1 MNNSLQRL
9 AEISLAEWQEAGSR
23 WTHLPYLAR
32 FRAEKLPAD
41 WRAFLKGRYAAVL
54 ESGRT
59 GSLTFAVPESPS
71 VKLFQVNGTV
81 ITHTS
86 SGGHESPAEKPLT
99 YLRDWVQGHRAP
111 RFSGWPLFQGGLL
124 LALSYELGTEWEPVP
139 LAGHEALAP
148 LAVVWE
154 APEVCIFDHEKNEL
168 TVAVLCPVAENLS
181 EVWKN
186 AQSRAEALAG
196 QWSEASSAQPL
207 SFPDSPASLKITNES
222 LPDAQF
228 QQAVKQVKNYI
239 AAGDTYQ
246 VNLSTRLEI
255 PWVDSALVY
264 EAMRQTNPSPYMGY
278 LRFPGGSLACG
289 SPELLV
295 EVTAGKIHSRP
306 IAGTR
311 PRGADQK
318 ADEAWVA
325 ELTHNQKERAEHL
338 MLVDLL
344 RNDVGRVAEAG
355 SVRVPEFMTVER
367 YSHVMHLVS
376 QVEGRLSSRSDLA
389 DVIQALFPGGTIT
402 GAPKVRTMQIIA
414 EVEPVTRGFYTG
426 SLGWVSAS
434 GDLCL
439 NIIIRSLWSMS
450 QRCFI
455 QAGAGIV
462 ADSDPAQEYAES
474 IRKAQAPLLAAAR
487 AASRVC

>member
-1 MNNSLQRL
+1 MTNALHRL
-9 AEISLAEWQEAGSR
+9 AEVSLVDWTEAGGG

-32 FRAEKLPAD
+32 FKAEQLPAD
-41 WRAFLKGRYAAVL
+41 WRTFLKGRFAAVL

-59 GSLTFAVPESPS
+59 GSLTLAVPESPA
-71 VKLFQVNGTV
+71 VKVFQVDGKVT
-81 ITHTS
+81 TQS
-86 SGGHESPAEKPLT
+86 SEGGYESSQEKPLS
-99 YLRDWVQGHRAP
+99 YLREWSQTHRAP
-111 RFSGWPLFQGGLL
+111 RFAGWPVFQGGLL
-124 LALSYELGTEWEPVP
+124 MALSYELGTHWEPVP
-139 LAGHEALAP
+139 FTEREALAP
-148 LAVVWE
+148 MAVIWE
-154 APEVCIFDHEKNEL
+154 APEVCIFDHETKEL
-168 TVAVLCPVAENLS
+168 TVVILCPVEEDLKS
-181 EVWKN
+181 VWLA
-186 AQSRAEALAG
+186 AQTRAEVLAEK
-196 QWSEASSAQPL
+196 WSDASRSVKIQFSDTPTPL
-207 SFPDSPASLKITNES
+207 KVIQES
-222 LPDAQF
+222 LSDARF
-228 QQAVKQVKNYI
+228 REAVEKVKDYI

-255 PWVDSALVY
+255 PLVDPALVY

-278 LRFPGGSLACG
+278 LRFPGGALACG

-295 EVTAGKIHSRP
+295 EVIEGKIHSRP

-311 PRGADQK
+311 PRGTDAA

-325 ELTHNQKERAEHL
+325 ELTQNQKERAEHL

-344 RNDVGRVAEAG
+344 RNDVGRVAESG

-376 QVEGRLSSRSDLA
+376 QVEGKLSSHLGPA
-389 DVIQALFPGGTIT
+389 DVIQSLFPGGTIT

-414 EVEPVTRGFYTG
+414 EVEPVARGFYTG
-426 SLGWVSAS
+426 SLGWMSAS

-455 QAGAGIV
+455 QAGAGVV

-487 AASRVC
+487 ATAHS